1 MIDFFASTTIAL
13 IVIMTLV
20 VFFSNQ
26 RQASILKQM
35 REVVED
41 WYKAQ
46 MRDRRE
52 SFKAKIHMPDVM
64 EWVGSQV
71 NLTVVD
77 QGRKLDEPP
86 AVEFLTAEGARIV
99 ISPLKKFNLRGELRA
114 IEGKRRKVSKLVQPL
129 LGYHP
134 GRVKA
139 IERSNQ
145 TVHEWY
151 EVEIETAANQ
161 LGVNWG
167 NAKALYFYV
176 IPQDATKERSPMVSF
191 DFDLLRQTVKN
202 MMPTPQEKKLNHT
215 RQIQT
220 PAPKQQKKK
229 TSAKPVEKTLAA
241 ETKGGKE

>member
-13 IVIMTLV
+13 IIIMTLV
-20 VFFSNQ
+20 VFLSNQ
-26 RQASILKQM
+26 RQAQILKQM
-35 REVVED
+35 RVVVED

-52 SFKAKIHMPDVM
+52 TFKDKIHMPDVL

-77 QGRKLDEPP
+77 QGRKLNEPP
-86 AVEFLTAEGARIV
+86 AVEFLTAEGARLV
-99 ISPLKKFNLRGELRA
+99 VSPLKKFNLRGELRA

-139 IERSNQ
+139 LERSNQ

-167 NAKALYFYV
+167 NTKALYFYV
-176 IPQDATKERSPMVSF
+176 IPQDATKERSPLVSF
-191 DFDLLRQTVKN
+191 DFDLLRQKVKK
-202 MMPTPQEKKLNHT
+202 MMPAPQERNLNKPKELK
-215 RQIQT
+215 T
-220 PAPKQQKKK
+220 PAVKPQRKK
-229 TSAKPVEKTLAA
+229 TTAQPVEKAMAA
-241 ETKGGKE
+241 ETKGGKK